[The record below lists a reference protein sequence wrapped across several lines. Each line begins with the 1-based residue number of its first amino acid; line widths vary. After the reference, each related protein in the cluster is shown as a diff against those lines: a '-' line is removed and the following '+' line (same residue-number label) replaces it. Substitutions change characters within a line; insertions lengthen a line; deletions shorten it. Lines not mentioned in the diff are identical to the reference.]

1 MKFLIWK
8 KMQEKLTLISTFFC
22 MIKEKKNDMTC
33 DYTII
38 RKKRYNKKPSFN
50 KKINEG
56 LYKYVYNEAKIK
68 RK

>member
-8 KMQEKLTLISTFFC
+8 KMKGKIDSYFNFFC

-38 RKKRYNKKPSFN
+38 RKKGTTKNPLLIKK
-50 KKINEG
+50 
-56 LYKYVYNEAKIK
+56 
-68 RK
+68 

>member
-33 DYTII
+33 GYTII
-38 RKKRYNKKPSFN
+38 RKKGTTKNPLLIKK
-50 KKINEG
+50 
-56 LYKYVYNEAKIK
+56 
-68 RK
+68 

>member
-1 MKFLIWK
+1 M
-8 KMQEKLTLISTFFC
+8 EKNAGKIDSYFNFFC

-56 LYKYVYNEAKIK
+56 LYKYVYNEAEIK